1 MAPSYYVIELTAR
14 WLTILLAAL
23 ALVMV
28 LAFAFGYGAA
38 WSVLTARE
46 EGPQGTAVA
55 AAVAA
60 TPTPTPVEVVIE
72 SPSGKPT
79 PRAVPTKAPTASP
92 VRPTAT
98 PKPKATRP
106 PEEKVEGFRVQVLA
120 SGNPNSVEKA
130 RVKLAESGFT
140 RDRQRVVTTV
150 GAGGNELHKLRVGP
164 FPDRSSAERVAQ
176 RMKSS
181 EFPDA
186 WVVAP

>member
-46 EGPQGTAVA
+46 AGPQGTAVA

-72 SPSGKPT
+72 SPDEDAV
-79 PRAVPTKAPTASP
+79 PRAVPTAPPTATP
-92 VRPTAT
+92 VPPTAT
-98 PKPKATRP
+98 PKPKATQP
-106 PEEKVEGFRVQVLA
+106 PKENVEDFWVQVLA
-120 SGNPNSVEKA
+120 SGNLSSVEKA
-130 RVKLAESGFT
+130 RAKLAESGFN
-140 RDRQRVVTTV
+140 RDRQRVVTTA

-176 RMKSS
+176 RMKAS

>member
-55 AAVAA
+55 AAVA

-72 SPSGKPT
+72 SPRGEPT
-79 PRAVPTKAPTASP
+79 PRAVPTKAPTATP
-92 VRPTAT
+92 VPPTAT
-98 PKPKATRP
+98 PKPKATQP
-106 PEEKVEGFRVQVLA
+106 PKENVEDFWVQVLA
-120 SGNPNSVEKA
+120 SGNLSSVEKA
-130 RVKLAESGFT
+130 RAKLAESGFT